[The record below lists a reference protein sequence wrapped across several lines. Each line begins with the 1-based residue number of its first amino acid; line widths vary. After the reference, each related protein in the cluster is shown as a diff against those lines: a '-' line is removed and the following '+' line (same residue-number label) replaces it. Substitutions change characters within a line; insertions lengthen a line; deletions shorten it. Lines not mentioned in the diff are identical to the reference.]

1 MSVPASFASTGAAVC
16 PAGSG
21 GKRTA
26 GVYHRRF
33 SGAFRGCDETLRLSF
48 ELFAH
53 DISSPADAG
62 DLVGADLQKLSD
74 QRGGALSQIKI
85 CLQACF
91 YGRVI
96 LS

>member
-1 MSVPASFASTGAAVC
+1 M
-16 PAGSG
+16 
-21 GKRTA
+21 TA